1 MNAIITLTTDFGRK
15 DAYAGAMKGVILSVN
30 PSARIIDLSHDI
42 QPQNIREGA
51 FVLASAFRF
60 FPKGTIH
67 VAVVDP
73 GVGSCRKLICV
84 KTPSAYFM
92 APDNG
97 ILTPVFD
104 TGKSFMTR
112 EISNRVFFRKEIS
125 STFHGRDIFASSA
138 AWLSKKNIFTR
149 LGPVLKD
156 VRRISW
162 PQPRVVRGRI
172 IGEVLSVDHFGNLI
186 TNIKISH
193 LGKGRPRFAQAAI
206 RGLSRSGLASGR
218 PAVQVGKTGV
228 WKWGQ
233 CYADGKPGQLMAL
246 LNSVDHLEIAVPNG
260 SAAALTGAKIGMEV
274 IVR

>member
-30 PSARIIDLSHDI
+30 PSARMIDLSHDI

-51 FVLASAFRF
+51 FVLASAYRF

-73 GVGSCRKLICV
+73 GVGSGRKLICV
-84 KTPSAYFM
+84 KTPFAYFM

-97 ILTPVFD
+97 ILTPVFE
-104 TGKSFMTR
+104 TEKFFVTR
-112 EISNRVFFRKEIS
+112 EISNRAFFRKKIS

-149 LGPVLKD
+149 LGPVLKN

-162 PQPRVVRGRI
+162 PQPRVAKGRI
-172 IGEVLSVDHFGNLI
+172 IGEVLLVDHFGNLI

-193 LGKGRPRFAQAAI
+193 FGKRRRPT
-206 RGLSRSGLASGR
+206 
-218 PAVQVGKTGV
+218 VQVGKTGV
-228 WKWGQ
+228 RKWGQ

-260 SAAALTGAKIGMEV
+260 SAAALTGAKIGVEV
-274 IVR
+274 TVL